1 MRNSRTKKMIL
12 NAILLGIGLIIHQI
26 FPALG
31 GGVTPDVSLVMLF
44 CIMIMNRDDYKT
56 CLMSGIIAGIFAGMT
71 TKFPAGQLPNF
82 IDKLITVNVMYGVM
96 KLIYVTPLIQ
106 KLGKKGDQIAIII
119 MTFIGTLVSGFAFL
133 SLASIMVGLPVALT
147 KLFIAVVLPATLINV
162 VSAVVLFNVIVT
174 SLKRT
179 SFQLN

>member
-12 NAILLGIGLIIHQI
+12 NAILLGIGLIMHQI

-31 GGVTPDVSLVMLF
+31 GGVTPDISLVMLF
-44 CIMIMNRDDYKT
+44 CIMIINRDDYKA
-56 CLMSGIIAGIFAGMT
+56 CLISGIIAGIFAAMT

-82 IDKLITVNVMYGVM
+82 VDKIITVNIMYGVM
-96 KLIYVTPLIQ
+96 KLIYINPLTA
-106 KLGKKGDQIAIII
+106 KLGKRGDQIAIIT

-133 SLASIMVGLPVALT
+133 SLASVMVGLPVALT

-162 VSAVVLFNVIVT
+162 VTSVILFNVIVT

>member
-1 MRNSRTKKMIL
+1 
-12 NAILLGIGLIIHQI
+12 
-26 FPALG
+26 
-31 GGVTPDVSLVMLF
+31 
-44 CIMIMNRDDYKT
+44 
-56 CLMSGIIAGIFAGMT
+56 MT